1 MKHRTH
7 TYLLK
12 LSDKSNSKKAKNK
25 FIAVL
30 FMLVFML
37 VAAASQAQT
46 PAYAKLTES
55 GAIVLPTEKPLNGTY
70 LIDMSS
76 FHFKSDEEM
85 IHFLST
91 KNNDLYALRA
101 RTAQREGVL
110 IIQTNSKPDWKLKNW
125 NDYFITEAISRPLR
139 K

>member
-1 MKHRTH
+1 MTDDSR
-7 TYLLK
+7 
-12 LSDKSNSKKAKNK
+12 SKKAMNK
-25 FIAVL
+25 LIAVI

-37 VAAASQAQT
+37 VSAASQAQS
-46 PAYAKLTES
+46 PAYAKITET
-55 GAIVLPTEKPLNGTY
+55 GVIVLPDEKPLNGTY
-70 LIDMSS
+70 LLDMSS

-91 KNNDLYALRA
+91 KNNDLYSMRA

-110 IIQTNSKPDWKLKNW
+110 IIQTNAKPDWTLKKW
-125 NDYFITEAISRPLR
+125 NEYFLTEGISHPLR

>member
-1 MKHRTH
+1 M
-7 TYLLK
+7 
-12 LSDKSNSKKAKNK
+12 SDESNSKKAMNK

-37 VAAASQAQT
+37 AAAASQAQS

-55 GAIVLPTEKPLNGTY
+55 GAIVLPSEKPLNGTY

-85 IHFLST
+85 INFLST
-91 KNNDLYALRA
+91 KNNNLYALRA

-110 IIQTNSKPDWKLKNW
+110 VIQTNSKPDWNIKKW
-125 NDYFITEAISRPLR
+125 NDYFITEGVTHPLR